1 MVYISCIVH
10 DLGGAVGVVWKIQV
24 TSFFLQIVHSW
35 FMGLGN
41 PIEVVAHYLPLG
53 GMLGFDHQD
62 EFLMMSALMCL
73 GLTVSYDIRLLSCY
87 DFIKLVHCVVSQP

>member
-1 MVYISCIVH
+1 
-10 DLGGAVGVVWKIQV
+10 
-24 TSFFLQIVHSW
+24 
-35 FMGLGN
+35 MGLGN

-53 GMLGFDHQD
+53 GMIGFDHQD

-87 DFIKLVHCVVSQP
+87 DFIKLVHCVVSQPWENIEFVLKLAVILTYGWDRKLIIYSL